1 MNPPVAK
8 KIPRD
13 VSAHGIERVDDYY
26 WLRERDD
33 PAVIAYL
40 EQECDYTRLATEHNA
55 AFRERLYEE
64 LVGRIKETD
73 VSAPVGWG
81 EYFYY
86 IRTEEGKQY
95 SIHCRR
101 RRNLDVEEE
110 IILDENE
117 LAAGR
122 DFLKVGVFRLSLDH
136 KMLAYSTDTM
146 GAETFTLYVKNL
158 ETGEVVEEGI
168 PNTYYGVEWSDD
180 SRVLFYNTLDEAK
193 RPCRLYRH
201 RLGEPHEKDEMV
213 YHEEDDAFFLDISR
227 TKSRR
232 FLLMRLGSNTT
243 TEVHYLEADRP
254 DDPLRLV
261 HPRQHEM
268 EYYVTHNGDWFY
280 ILTNDAAR
288 NFKVVRAPVTDPG
301 KSHWRDFIPARK
313 NVKVDDV
320 ECFANHLVVYERSGG
335 LKKIRVLDL
344 VNGGSHEVE
353 FPEPVYTV
361 WSDENPEYDTN
372 SLRFSY
378 TSMVTPRS
386 VIEYDM
392 DTRTRE
398 LKKQYEVLGGYDPE
412 DLKME
417 RVFAVTR
424 DGAKVPISLVY
435 RKSVKRDGTNPV
447 FMSGYGAYGS
457 SVEPYFLS
465 TRLSLLER
473 GFICAIAHVR
483 GGGEMGRQW
492 YEEGKLLKKANT
504 FADFIACADYLVRK
518 KYTSAGNIAIYGGSA
533 GGLLAGAVTNA
544 RPELF
549 RCVIAGVPFVDVV
562 TTMMDETIPLTVI
575 EFEEW
580 GNPESKKFYEYM
592 MSYSPYDNID
602 RQDYPHMLV
611 TGGLNDPRVQYW
623 EPAKWVAKLRTM
635 KTDDNALL
643 LRMKMGE
650 GHGGASGRYDHLR
663 DIAFEYV
670 FVLDCFDISQ

>member
-1 MNPPVAK
+1 
-8 KIPRD
+8 
-13 VSAHGIERVDDYY
+13 
-26 WLRERDD
+26 
-33 PAVIAYL
+33 
-40 EQECDYTRLATEHNA
+40 
-55 AFRERLYEE
+55 
-64 LVGRIKETD
+64 
-73 VSAPVGWG
+73 
-81 EYFYY
+81 
-86 IRTEEGKQY
+86 
-95 SIHCRR
+95 
-101 RRNLDVEEE
+101 
-110 IILDENE
+110 
-117 LAAGR
+117 
-122 DFLKVGVFRLSLDH
+122 
-136 KMLAYSTDTM
+136 
-146 GAETFTLYVKNL
+146 
-158 ETGEVVEEGI
+158 
-168 PNTYYGVEWSDD
+168 
-180 SRVLFYNTLDEAK
+180 
-193 RPCRLYRH
+193 
-201 RLGEPHEKDEMV
+201 
-213 YHEEDDAFFLDISR
+213 
-227 TKSRR
+227 
-232 FLLMRLGSNTT
+232 MRLGSNTT

-254 DDPLRLV
+254 DDPLRLI

>member
-13 VSAHGIERVDDYY
+13 VSAHGIKRVDDYY

-33 PAVIAYL
+33 PAVIAHL
-40 EQECDYTRLATEHNA
+40 EHERAYTRAATEHNA
-55 AFRERLYEE
+55 AFRDRLYEE

-81 EYFYY
+81 EFFYY
-86 IRTEEGKQY
+86 VRTEEGKQY
-95 SIHCRR
+95 PIHCRR
-101 RRNLDVEEE
+101 RRDLDAEEE
-110 IILDENE
+110 IILDEND
-117 LAAGR
+117 LAEGR
-122 DFLKVGVFRLSLDH
+122 DFLKVGVFGLSPDH
-136 KMLAYSTDTM
+136 KMLAYSIDTM
-146 GAETFTLYVKNL
+146 GAETFTLYAKNL

-168 PNTYYGVEWSDD
+168 PNTYYGVEWAND
-180 SRVLFYNTLDEAK
+180 SRTIYYNTLDDAK
-193 RPCRLYRH
+193 RPCRLWRH
-201 RLGEPHEKDEMV
+201 RLGTPKSADELV

-243 TEVHYLEADRP
+243 TEVHYLEADDP
-254 DDPLRLV
+254 DGPLRLV
-261 HPRQHEM
+261 HSRQHEM

-301 KSHWRDFIPARK
+301 KSQWRDFIPSRK

-320 ECFANHLVVYERSGG
+320 ECFAKHLVVYERSGG

-344 VNGGSHEVE
+344 ASGGSHEVE

-378 TSMVTPRS
+378 TSMITPRS

-392 DTRTRE
+392 DTRARE
-398 LKKQYEVLGGYDPE
+398 LKKQYEVLGGFDP
-412 DLKME
+412 DDFQME
-417 RVFAVTR
+417 RVFAVAR
-424 DGAKVPISLVY
+424 DGTKVPISLVY
-435 RKSVKRDGTNPV
+435 RKNVKRDGTNPV
-447 FMSGYGAYGS
+447 FMSGYGAYGA

-473 GFICAIAHVR
+473 GFVCAIAHVR

-504 FADFIACADYLVRK
+504 FGDFITCADYLVRK

-533 GGLLAGAVTNA
+533 GGLLAGTVTNA

-575 EFEEW
+575 EYEEW
-580 GNPESKKFYEYM
+580 GNPESKEYYQYM
-592 MSYSPYDNID
+592 LSYSPYDNIS

-635 KTDDNALL
+635 KTDDNVLL
-643 LRMKMGE
+643 LRMRMGE

-670 FVLDCFDISQ
+670 FVLDCFNITE

>member
-26 WLRERDD
+26 WLRDRND

-40 EQECDYTRLATEHNA
+40 EQERDYTRSATEHNA

-73 VSAPVGWG
+73 VSAPIGWG

-86 IRTEEGKQY
+86 VRTEEGKQY

-101 RRNLDVEEE
+101 RRNLDAEEE

-122 DFLKVGVFRLSLDH
+122 DFLKVGVFRLSPDH

-168 PNTYYGVEWSDD
+168 PNTYYGVEWSND

-254 DDPLRLV
+254 DDPLRLI

-412 DLKME
+412 DLQME

-465 TRLSLLER
+465 TRLSLLGR
-473 GFICAIAHVR
+473 GVICAIAHVR

-592 MSYSPYDNID
+592 LSYSPYDNID

-670 FVLDCFDISQ
+670 FILDCFDISQ